1 MGLLSEKLSKLE
13 HRLQTLIEEGTAR
26 ILPIEGQRVNIGEK
40 LIGAMQSSVQKDM
53 TGEMIA
59 PDLFILVVHPELAQ
73 ILGENLS
80 LLDEMG
86 ELVQRTGTDSDL
98 RFQKSPKIKISA
110 DNSLEPGTIKVVTY
124 FSLQDVD
131 ETRTITLNNDGANQ
145 VPENAFLIIDG
156 VKIYPLTHPVV
167 NIGRRVDNH
176 VVIEDVRISR
186 LHAQIRAIRGRYQ
199 IFDLDSSGGTLVN
212 GVRLAQ
218 ATLYP
223 GDVITLAGV
232 DLVYGQDSANAPGK
246 DRDATQPFIPFPHS
260 EE

>member
-26 ILPIEGQRVNIGEK
+26 ILPIEDQRVNIGEK

-73 ILGENLS
+73 ILSENLS

-86 ELVQRTGTDSDL
+86 ELVQQTGTDSDL

-110 DNSLEPGTIKVVTY
+110 DNSLEHGTIKVVTY

-156 VKIYPLTHPVV
+156 VKIYPLTHPVI

-232 DLVYGQDSANAPGK
+232 DLVYGQDSANAPGN